1 MKSITFR
8 YFDVDYSGLTT
19 SSSLVGRLINKL
31 SSAASDRMM
40 PLNKVESDKSD
51 LISDFENVG
60 KGRMIVGTYLR
71 IVNSKDVPII
81 TEEML
86 KQNQF
91 KVSTINP
98 HAKDKEKTCLDYFYF
113 CLTDDKLIVTLDA
126 RSSISRFETYINW
139 LLNTKDTGDSINFT
153 PTVDDEQISANDI
166 KKITIDNAFNLTVDS
181 QDQENLDFKSKLYS
195 LSGDILNTLFSESD
209 SFKELMDANICSANL
224 VIKFSKPKSMDEDEY
239 KRKTAGTILKHL
251 DNPDG
256 IRFQANGKKIKGSQI
271 LKTEVVDVDCD
282 DNGVVSEQA
291 VYQQMIKK
299 LMKA

>member
-8 YFDVDYSGLTT
+8 YFDVDYKGLTAST
-19 SSSLVGRLINKL
+19 SLVGRLIAKL
-31 SSAASDRMM
+31 SSTASDRLM

-60 KGRMIVGTYLR
+60 KEKMIAGTYLR
-71 IVNSKDVPII
+71 IVNSNEVPII

-98 HAKDKEKTCLDYFYF
+98 HANGKEKTCLDYFYF
-113 CLTDDKLIVTLDA
+113 CLSDERLIVTLDA
-126 RSSISRFETYINW
+126 RSGISRFETYVNW
-139 LLNTKDTGDSINFT
+139 LLSTKDTGDSINFT
-153 PTVDDEQISANDI
+153 PTIDEEQISACDI
-166 KKITIDNAFNLTVDS
+166 KKITIDNAFNLDVNERSTDD
-181 QDQENLDFKSKLYS
+181 QDIKAKLYS
-195 LSGDILNTLFSESD
+195 LSGDVLKTLFSDTD

-271 LKTEVVDVDCD
+271 LKTEVVDVDSD

-291 VYQQMIKK
+291 VYQQMIKR
-299 LMKA
+299 MMRE

>member
-8 YFDVDYSGLTT
+8 YFEVDYSGLTAST
-19 SSSLVGRLINKL
+19 SLVGRLINKL

-60 KGRMIVGTYLR
+60 KGKMIAGTCLR

-81 TEEML
+81 TEDML

-91 KVSTINP
+91 KVSSINP

-113 CLTDDKLIVTLDA
+113 CLSDDKLIVTLDA
-126 RSSISRFETYINW
+126 RSGISRFETYINW
-139 LLNTKDTGDSINFT
+139 ILSTKDSGESINFT
-153 PTVDDEQISANDI
+153 PTVDEEQITASDI
-166 KKITIDNAFNLTVDS
+166 KKITIDNAFNLEVG
-181 QDQENLDFKSKLYS
+181 EKVEEKPGFKAKLYS
-195 LSGDILNTLFSESD
+195 LSDDVLKTLFSDTD

-224 VIKFSKPKSMDEDEY
+224 IIKFSKPKSMDEEEY

-271 LKTEVVDVDCD
+271 LKTEVVEVDCD
-282 DNGVVSEQA
+282 ENGVVSEQA

-299 LMKA
+299 LMKE

>member
-1 MKSITFR
+1 MKSINFR
-8 YFDVDYSGLTT
+8 YFDVEYSGLTD

-51 LISDFENVG
+51 LISDFESVCKG
-60 KGRMIVGTYLR
+60 KMIAGTCLR

-139 LLNTKDTGDSINFT
+139 LLSTKDTGDSISFT
-153 PTVDDEQISANDI
+153 PTVDEERISANDI
-166 KKITIDNAFNLTVDS
+166 KKITIDNAFNLTVS
-181 QDQENLDFKSKLYS
+181 NKDQENLDFKSKLYS
-195 LSGDILNTLFSESD
+195 LSGDILNTLFSGSD

-224 VIKFSKPKSMDEDEY
+224 VIKFSKPKSMEEDEY
-239 KRKTAGTILKHL
+239 KKKTAGTVLKHL

-299 LMKA
+299 LMMA

>member
-8 YFDVDYSGLTT
+8 YFDVDYTGLT
-19 SSSLVGRLINKL
+19 SSTSLVGRMIGKL
-31 SSAASDRMM
+31 SSAASDRLM

-51 LISDFENVG
+51 LISDFDNVNKG
-60 KGRMIVGTYLR
+60 KMIAGTCLR

-81 TEEML
+81 TEDML

-113 CLTDDKLIVTLDA
+113 CLSDDNLIVTLDS
-126 RSSISRFETYINW
+126 RSSIGRFETYVNW
-139 LLNTKDTGDSINFT
+139 LLNTKDTGEVISFT
-153 PTVDDEQISANDI
+153 PTVDKEKISASDI
-166 KKITIDNAFNLTVDS
+166 KKITIENSFNFEVGEKTTASESL
-181 QDQENLDFKSKLYS
+181 QSKLYN
-195 LSGDILNTLFSESD
+195 LSGDVLNSLFSATD
-209 SFKELMDANICSANL
+209 SLKELMDANICSANL
-224 VIKFSKPKSMDEDEY
+224 VIKFSKPRSMDEDEY

-256 IRFQANGKKIKGSQI
+256 IRFQANGKKIIGSQA
-271 LKTEVVDVDCD
+271 LKTEVVEVDCD

-291 VYQQMIKK
+291 VYQEMIKK
-299 LMKA
+299 LMRG

>member
-8 YFDVDYSGLTT
+8 YFDVDYKSLTA
-19 SSSLVGRLINKL
+19 SSSLVGRLIAKL

-60 KGRMIVGTYLR
+60 KGTMIAGTCLR

-113 CLTDDKLIVTLDA
+113 CLSDEKLIVTLDA
-126 RSSISRFETYINW
+126 RSGISRFETYVNW

-153 PTVDDEQISANDI
+153 PTVDEEQVSVNDI
-166 KKITIDNAFNLTVDS
+166 KKITIDNAFNLDVS
-181 QDQENLDFKSKLYS
+181 EKISEKQDIKSKLYS
-195 LSGDILNTLFSESD
+195 LSGDILNTLFSGTD
-209 SFKELMDANICSANL
+209 SFKEMMDANICSANL

-239 KRKTAGTILKHL
+239 RRKTTGTILKHL

-271 LKTEVVDVDCD
+271 LKTELVEVDCD
-282 DNGVVSEQA
+282 ENGIVSEQA

-299 LMKA
+299 MMK

>member
-8 YFDVDYSGLTT
+8 YFDVDYSGLTS
-19 SSSLVGRLINKL
+19 SSSLVGRLVNRL

-60 KGRMIVGTYLR
+60 KGKMIAGTYLR

>member
-1 MKSITFR
+1 MKTITFR
-8 YFDVDYSGLTT
+8 YFDVDYSGLTA

-60 KGRMIVGTYLR
+60 NERMIAGTYLR

-98 HAKDKEKTCLDYFYF
+98 KAKDKEKTCLDYFYF

-153 PTVDDEQISANDI
+153 PIVDEEQISANDI
-166 KKITIDNAFNLTVDS
+166 KKITIDNAFNLTISD
-181 QDQENLDFKSKLYS
+181 QDKENQDFKSKLYS
-195 LSGDILNTLFSESD
+195 LSGDILNALFSESD

-239 KRKTAGTILKHL
+239 KRKTAGTVLKHL

-256 IRFQANGKKIKGSQI
+256 IRFQANGKKIKGSRV

-282 DNGVVSEQA
+282 DNGAVSEQA

>member
-8 YFDVDYSGLTT
+8 YFDVDYTGLT
-19 SSSLVGRLINKL
+19 SSTSLVGRMIEKL
-31 SSAASDRMM
+31 SSAASDRLM

-51 LISDFENVG
+51 LISDFDNVNKG
-60 KGRMIVGTYLR
+60 KMIAGTCLR

-81 TEEML
+81 TEDML

-113 CLTDDKLIVTLDA
+113 CLSDDKLIVTLDS
-126 RSSISRFETYINW
+126 RSSIGRFETYVNW
-139 LLNTKDTGDSINFT
+139 LLNTKDTGEVISFT
-153 PTVDDEQISANDI
+153 PTVDKEKISASDI
-166 KKITIDNAFNLTVDS
+166 KKITIENSFNFEVGEKTTASESL
-181 QDQENLDFKSKLYS
+181 QSKLYN
-195 LSGDILNTLFSESD
+195 LSGDVLNSLFSATD
-209 SFKELMDANICSANL
+209 SLKELMDANICSANL
-224 VIKFSKPKSMDEDEY
+224 VIKFSKPRSMDEDEY

-256 IRFQANGKKIKGSQI
+256 IRFQANGKKIIGSQA
-271 LKTEVVDVDCD
+271 LKTEVVEVDCD

-291 VYQQMIKK
+291 VYQEMIKK
-299 LMKA
+299 LMRG